1 MSRLVRAIIRAV
13 PISPFPMH
21 APTHPASTLRMTP
34 AMVFVFALCCGV
46 IVANIYYAQPIIDL
60 SPRAAS
66 LTVSLTQVGYAIGLF
81 FIVPL
86 ADLVENRR
94 LLIVMTIVSM
104 ISLGIA
110 ALVRQPAVFLLV
122 SLLIGFSSVSV
133 QVLVPLAAH
142 FAPDA
147 SRGRVVGNV
156 MSGLMLGILLS
167 RPFASFVADRFGWHV
182 VFGSAAV
189 AMIVIAIVF
198 MAFVPPR
205 RPNHTATYGGLLRSL
220 GTLFM
225 RMPVL
230 RRRAFFQGCMFASFS
245 LFWTA
250 APLELAQHY
259 GYSQSRIAVFA
270 LIGALGAIAAPISGR
285 LADAGHTR
293 IGTLLAMV
301 FAVVGFWPIGIW
313 PSLGVLGLV
322 TTGVLLDFCV
332 QMNMVLGQ
340 REIYALDAH
349 SRGRLNALYMTS
361 IFIGGS
367 LGSLIAS
374 PLYTHG
380 GWPTVLMAGSLFP
393 LLALLRFAL
402 AGFR

>member
-1 MSRLVRAIIRAV
+1 
-13 PISPFPMH
+13 MH
-21 APTHPASTLRMTP
+21 APAQPAATLRMTP

-46 IVANIYYAQPIIDL
+46 IVANIYYAQPIIDLIAPAIGL

-104 ISLGIA
+104 VSLAIA

-167 RPFASFVADRFGWHV
+167 RPFSSFVADRFGWHV

-189 AMIVIAIVF
+189 AMVVIAFVF
-198 MAFVPPR
+198 LVFVPAR
-205 RPNHTATYGGLLRSL
+205 RPDHTASYGGLLRSL
-220 GTLFM
+220 GTLFV

-230 RRRAFFQGCMFASFS
+230 RRRALFQGCMFASFS

-250 APLELAQHY
+250 APLELAQHH
-259 GYSQSRIAVFA
+259 GFSQSRIAVFA
-270 LIGALGAIAAPISGR
+270 LIGALGAIAAPIAGR

-293 IGTLLAMV
+293 IGTLLAMT
-301 FAVVGFWPIGIW
+301 FAIAGYWPIMIW
-313 PSLGVLGLV
+313 PSLGVLGLIV
-322 TTGVLLDFCV
+322 TGVLLDFCV

-340 REIYALDAH
+340 REIYALDAT
-349 SRGRLNALYMTS
+349 SRGRMNAVYMTS
-361 IFIGGS
+361 LFIGGAIGAA
-367 LGSLIAS
+367 LATALF
-374 PLYTHG
+374 THG
-380 GWPTVLMAGSLFP
+380 GWAWAATAGAVFPTLSLI
-393 LLALLRFAL
+393 RFLTAQ
-402 AGFR
+402 RQ

>member
-1 MSRLVRAIIRAV
+1 MHV
-13 PISPFPMH
+13 P
-21 APTHPASTLRMTP
+21 APPAPTLRMTP
-34 AMVFVFALCCGV
+34 PMVALFAVCCGV
-46 IVANIYYAQPIIDL
+46 IVGNIYYAQPIIDL
-60 SPRAAS
+60 IAPDIGLTSRAAS
-66 LTVSLTQVGYAIGLF
+66 LTVSLTQVGYALGLF
-81 FIVPL
+81 FVVPL

-104 ISLGIA
+104 ISLAIA
-110 ALVRQPAVFLLV
+110 TLVRNPAVFLIV

-167 RPFASFVADRFGWHV
+167 RPFSSFVADHFGWHA
-182 VFGSAAV
+182 VFGIATGL
-189 AMIVIAIVF
+189 MIVIAIVF
-198 MAFVPPR
+198 AALMPVRQPDHSASY
-205 RPNHTATYGGLLRSL
+205 AELLRSL
-220 GTLFM
+220 GTLVL

-230 RRRAFFQGCMFASFS
+230 RQRAFYQGCMFASFS

-250 APLELAQHY
+250 APLELTRHY
-259 GYSQSRIAVFA
+259 GFSQSRIAVFA

-285 LADAGHTR
+285 LADAGYTR
-293 IGTLLAMV
+293 IGSGVAMILAV
-301 FAVVGFWPIGIW
+301 ACFWPIAIW

-322 TTGVLLDFCV
+322 ATGVLLDFSV
-332 QMNMVLGQ
+332 QLNMVLGQ
-340 REIYALDAH
+340 RAIYALDAQ

-367 LGSLIAS
+367 IGSAIAS
-374 PLYTHG
+374 PLYAHG
-380 GWPTVLMAGSLFP
+380 GWSIVLTVGSVFP
-393 LLALLRFAL
+393 LLALIRFSFTMARTRLR
-402 AGFR
+402 

>member
-1 MSRLVRAIIRAV
+1 MTRATV
-13 PISPFPMH
+13 V
-21 APTHPASTLRMTP
+21 L
-34 AMVFVFALCCGV
+34 FAFCCGV

-60 SPRAAS
+60 IAPDIGLSPRAAS
-66 LTVSLTQVGYAIGLF
+66 LTVSLTQVGYALGLF

-86 ADLVENRR
+86 ADLVDNRR
-94 LLIVMTIVSM
+94 LLIVMTIVAM
-104 ISLGIA
+104 VSLAIA
-110 ALVRQPAVFLLV
+110 TVVREPTIFLAV

-147 SRGRVVGNV
+147 SRGRIVGNV

-167 RPFASFVADRFGWHV
+167 RPFSSFVADHFGWHA
-182 VFGSAAV
+182 VFGTATV
-189 AMIVIAIVF
+189 LMLGIAIVF
-198 MAFVPPR
+198 AWRMPTRLPDHR
-205 RPNHTATYGGLLRSL
+205 ATYGALLRSL
-220 GTLFM
+220 GTLVAT
-225 RMPVL
+225 MPAL
-230 RRRAFFQGCMFASFS
+230 RQRAFYQGCMFASFS

-250 APLELAQHY
+250 VPLELTRHY
-259 GYSQSRIAVFA
+259 GYSQTQIAVFA

-293 IGTLLAMV
+293 IGTLLAMA
-301 FAVVGFWPIGIW
+301 FAVIGFWPVAIA

-322 TTGVLLDFCV
+322 LTGVLLDFCV

-340 REIYALDAH
+340 RTIYALDPN
-349 SRGRLNALYMTS
+349 SRGRINALYMTS

-367 LGSLIAS
+367 IGSLVAS

-380 GWPTVLMAGSLFP
+380 GWTLVLAVASAFP
-393 LLALLRFAL
+393 LLALVRFVAGGLR
-402 AGFR
+402 